1 MVPDLKTSYLPKT
14 KYITEHVVYRRENF
28 AHRVI
33 APGRVFFRRLIKH
46 VLPIGLNTNLF
57 LWTERNEKLRLK
69 LSIFRHS
76 FWCWNR
82 VDFQKSHTQERNIIW
97 NNLRKK
103 KTLKQLLGCR
113 WILHNKLKYMYVFYF
128 TK

>member
-46 VLPIGLNTNLF
+46 SVANRAKHKIVFVNGK
-57 LWTERNEKLRLK
+57 EREITIEVINIQALILMLK
-69 LSIFRHS
+69 SCRFSEIVS
-76 FWCWNR
+76 N
-82 VDFQKSHTQERNIIW
+82 TQERNII
-97 NNLRKK
+97 
-103 KTLKQLLGCR
+103 
-113 WILHNKLKYMYVFYF
+113 
-128 TK
+128 

>member
-46 VLPIGLNTNLF
+46 SVANRAKHKIVGT
-57 LWTERNEKLRLK
+57 RNNDSSYQYPGIHSDVEIV
-69 LSIFRHS
+69 SIFRNSLIHKNVH
-76 FWCWNR
+76 C
-82 VDFQKSHTQERNIIW
+82 NII
-97 NNLRKK
+97 
-103 KTLKQLLGCR
+103 
-113 WILHNKLKYMYVFYF
+113 
-128 TK
+128 